1 MHKSFERG
9 MDMLTVEEMCIR
21 YLEVSIARK
30 KYK

>member
-1 MHKSFERG
+1 
-9 MDMLTVEEMCIR
+9 MDMLTVEETHIR